1 MQQYHGLT
9 AEMYRAVIA
18 VVDERVDAI
27 RVTRQDFNRLN
38 RTVGEL
44 AQAQRELAQA
54 QARTEKRVEEL
65 AQAQARTEKR
75 VEELAQA
82 QMRTEEQV
90 GRLEEGQIAMQG
102 AIRDLAQA
110 QGRTEE
116 RLRRLE
122 EGQIALQQG
131 QTALQQ
137 GQTALQQGQ
146 AVLQQGQAAMQMAL
160 QRLAEAQARTEVTVG
175 RLGENIGF
183 GLEDIARLLLPP
195 YLHKHYG
202 IHLEGPA
209 GEELQRR
216 FFPLPDQLPLE
227 INLYG
232 EGQRDGRKAVVLG
245 EAKSRI
251 GGGVVK
257 DFADLLVQIEP
268 LVEGEVWRVMFGY
281 YIHPSAQPVA
291 QEHQIL
297 LIASYQR

>member
-65 AQAQARTEKR
+65 AQAQ
-75 VEELAQA
+75 
-82 QMRTEEQV
+82 MRTEEQV

-122 EGQIALQQG
+122 EGQI
-131 QTALQQ
+131 ALQQ

>member
-1 MQQYHGLT
+1 MEQYHGMT

-18 VVDERVDAI
+18 VVDERVEAI

-44 AQAQRELAQA
+44 AKA
-54 QARTEKRVEEL
+54 QARTEERLEEL
-65 AQAQARTEKR
+65 AQAQ
-75 VEELAQA
+75 
-82 QMRTEEQV
+82 
-90 GRLEEGQIAMQG
+90 
-102 AIRDLAQA
+102 RDLAQA
-110 QGRTEE
+110 QVRTEE
-116 RLRRLE
+116 RMEELARAQRDLAQAQVRTEERVRRLE
-122 EGQIALQQG
+122 EGQI
-131 QTALQQ
+131 
-137 GQTALQQGQ
+137 ALQQGQ

-160 QRLAEAQARTEVTVG
+160 QRLAEAQARTEVAVG
-175 RLGENIGF
+175 KLGEDIGF

-216 FFPLPDQLPLE
+216 FFPLPDQPPLE
-227 INLYG
+227 INFYG

-257 DFADLLVQIEP
+257 DFADVLAQVEP

-297 LIASYQR
+297 LVASYQR